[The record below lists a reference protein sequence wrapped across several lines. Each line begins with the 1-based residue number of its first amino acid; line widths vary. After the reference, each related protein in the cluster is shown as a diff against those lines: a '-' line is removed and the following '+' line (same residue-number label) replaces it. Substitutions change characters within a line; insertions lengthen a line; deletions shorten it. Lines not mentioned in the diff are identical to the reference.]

1 MALVVL
7 VAPCVLLLASWAAG
21 PGPRGASQRW
31 AHRGVLAGSVAGA
44 DRLAKS
50 PRLVAYRSTINEG

>member
-7 VAPCVLLLASWAAG
+7 VAPLLLASWAAG

-31 AHRGVLAGSVAGA
+31 AHRGVLARSVAGA